1 VTLKDDQPQEAYE
14 IFRTLDVFDAPHIWT
29 ARGFG
34 QILRM
39 ARFFRDGGFDVVHSF
54 MLKSAIASVVAG
66 RIAGVRHILT
76 SRRDI
81 GYYHTPRSLKLMRV
95 LNRLTT
101 RVTANCQAAADAA
114 VSLEGLDP
122 AKIDILYNG
131 VDQHRFDPSRQ
142 HNYSPPER
150 FRDLPDRSRV
160 VGMLANY
167 RPVKDYPLFLESA
180 AIVAAAVPDAAFLLI
195 GAGPQQ
201 TELEVLSERLGIASR
216 VYFTDGVGPVPFW
229 LQRIGIGCLTS
240 SSEGF
245 SNSILEY
252 MAAGLPVVACDVG
265 GIREAVIE
273 GKTGFL
279 VRDRKPE
286 LIAGRLAMLLQNET
300 LRTDFGRCGLESCRN
315 KWTLDVA
322 TRQLER
328 YYRTILMSSQGQ

>member
-1 VTLKDDQPQEAYE
+1 MTLKDDQPQEAYE
-14 IFRTLDVFDAPHIWT
+14 IFRTLEVFDAPHIWT
-29 ARGFG
+29 TRGFT
-34 QILRM
+34 QTMRM
-39 ARFFRDGGFDVVHSF
+39 AGFFRDGRFDVVHSF
-54 MLKSAIASVVAG
+54 MLKSAIASVTAG
-66 RIAGVRHILT
+66 RIAGVPHILT

-95 LNRLTT
+95 LNRMTT

-122 AKIDILYNG
+122 AKIDVLFNG
-131 VDQHRFDPSRQ
+131 VDQDKFDPSRQ
-142 HNYSPPER
+142 HNYTPPER
-150 FRDLPDRSRV
+150 FRDLPDRSRL

-195 GAGPQQ
+195 GAGPQRQ
-201 TELEVLSERLGIASR
+201 ELETLTERLGIAGR
-216 VYFTDGVGPVPFW
+216 VYFTNGEGPVPFW
-229 LQRIGIGCLTS
+229 LKRIGIACLTS

-252 MAAGLPVVACDVG
+252 MAAALPIVACDVG
-265 GIREAVIE
+265 GVGEAVID

-286 LIAGRLAMLLQNET
+286 TVADRLITLLRNEE
-300 LRTDFGRCGLESCRN
+300 LRIAFGSAAFRSCRDR
-315 KWTLDVA
+315 WTLDLA
-322 TRQLER
+322 TRELEQ
-328 YYRTILMSSQGQ
+328 YYRTVLK